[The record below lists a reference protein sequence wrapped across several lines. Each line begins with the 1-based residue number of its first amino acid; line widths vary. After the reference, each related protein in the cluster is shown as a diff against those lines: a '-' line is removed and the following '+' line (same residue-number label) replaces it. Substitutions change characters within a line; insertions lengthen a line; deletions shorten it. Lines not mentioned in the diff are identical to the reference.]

1 MMNCVIGLYLRL
13 SQEDRDIEGRI
24 LDESS
29 SITGQREILQDFIRT
44 HEEFATAQTIE
55 FCDDGYSGTNFDRP
69 GIKNLIEAAKA
80 GVVQCIIVKDFSRFG
95 RNYIE
100 VGNYLEQV
108 FPFLSIRFISVN
120 DGFDSSKGFG
130 AVGNIDVAFK
140 NLLYDLYSKD
150 LSEKAISG
158 RNSKAQQGEYLA
170 AYAPYGYRKINCTGS
185 KRIVIDEE
193 AAPVVAR
200 IFEMADNGMSK
211 SAIARTLNNENIPSP
226 VMLRIQRGENIA
238 WRIAG
243 GQAYWFGVTITM
255 ILKDKRYLGCFEYGK
270 TKPIR
275 VGSKKRIYLPKE
287 EWITIPNHH
296 EAIIS
301 QERFDRVQT
310 KISSK
315 LEKKRQKTE
324 REPSALSGK
333 LHCAVC
339 KHALASKR
347 LKSGSFYFCKTKN
360 QLSECKCYKGR
371 ITESELE
378 TKLLSVIEAMTKASD
393 ISPYLSR
400 NEQKENIL
408 EKQKQLKDIQTVIDK
423 RMLFKVS
430 AYEKYVDGVIDKAD
444 FLAIR
449 ENIDAEVEKLK
460 QEAQKIELEI
470 QSAHQ
475 TLLSKENDVQEAFIE
490 QSQCS
495 TLKKELLDVLIDT
508 IYVNKD
514 GSIHIQWSFGDLFG
528 TDAMQKEYEV
538 SALE

>member
-1 MMNCVIGLYLRL
+1 MMNCFIGLYLRL
-13 SQEDRDIEGRI
+13 SQEDRDKEGRI
-24 LDESS
+24 FDESS

-108 FPFLSIRFISVN
+108 FPFLGIRFISVN

-150 LSEKAISG
+150 MSEKAISG

-170 AYAPYGYRKINCTGS
+170 AYAPYGYRKVNCDGS
-185 KRIVIDEE
+185 KWIVVDEE

-243 GQAYWFGVTITM
+243 GQAYWFGVTINK
-255 ILKDKRYLGCFEYGK
+255 ILKDKRYLGYFEYGK
-270 TKPIR
+270 TKPVR

-301 QERFDRVQT
+301 QELFDRVQT

-315 LEKKRQKTE
+315 LEKKCPKAE

-339 KHALASKR
+339 KRALASKR
-347 LKSGSFYFCKTKN
+347 FKSGVFYFCKTRN
-360 QLSECKCYKGR
+360 QLSECKCFKGR

-378 TKLLSVIEAMTKASD
+378 TKLLSVIASMTEVLGM
-393 ISPYLSR
+393 SPYLPKDQQMV
-400 NEQKENIL
+400 NLL
-408 EKQKQLKDIQTVIDK
+408 EKQKQLKELQTGID
-423 RMLFKVS
+423 RLMLAQITS
-430 AYEKYVDGVIDKAD
+430 YEQYVDGTIDKVA
-444 FLAIR
+444 FLAVR
-449 ENIDAEVEKLK
+449 EKVATEVEKLK
-460 QEAQKIELEI
+460 HQAQKIKQEI
-470 QSAHQ
+470 QVGHEAM
-475 TLLSKENDVQEAFIE
+475 LSKESGIHEALTE
-490 QSQCS
+490 QSLS
-495 TLKKELLDVLIDT
+495 TTLKKEWIDVLVDT
-508 IYVNKD
+508 VYLNKD
-514 GSIHIQWSFGDLFG
+514 GSVQIEWSFRDLFD
-528 TDAMQKEYEV
+528 TDAAQKEYEV
-538 SALE
+538 SA

>member
-13 SQEDRDIEGRI
+13 SQEDRDKEGRI

-44 HEEFATAQTIE
+44 HEEFVTAQTIE

-108 FPFLSIRFISVN
+108 FPFLGIRFISVN

-158 RNSKAQQGEYLA
+158 RNTKAQQGEYLA
-170 AYAPYGYRKINCTGS
+170 AYAPYGYRKVNCDGS
-185 KRIVIDEE
+185 KWIVVDEE

-243 GQAYWFGVTITM
+243 GQAYWFGVTINK
-255 ILKDKRYLGCFEYGK
+255 ILKDKRYLGYFEYGK
-270 TKPIR
+270 TKPVR

-287 EWITIPNHH
+287 EWIIIPNHH

-301 QERFDRVQT
+301 QELFDRVQT

-333 LHCAVC
+333 LRCAVC
-339 KHALASKR
+339 KHALTAKK
-347 LKSGSFYFCKTKN
+347 LKSGVFYFCKTKN
-360 QLSECKCYKGR
+360 QLSECKCFKGR
-371 ITESELE
+371 ITEAELE
-378 TKLLSVIEAMTKASD
+378 TKLLSVIAS
-393 ISPYLSR
+393 ITGVLGMSPYLPKDQ
-400 NEQKENIL
+400 QKVNLL
-408 EKQKQLKDIQTVIDK
+408 EKQKQLKELQTGID
-423 RMLFKVS
+423 RIMLS
-430 AYEKYVDGVIDKAD
+430 QITSYEQYVDGTIDKAA
-444 FLAIR
+444 FLAVR
-449 ENIDAEVEKLK
+449 EKVAAKVEKLK
-460 QEAQKIELEI
+460 HQAQKNRAGNSGGARSHAVKGKRHTRSFNGTKPKHHIE
-470 QSAHQ
+470 
-475 TLLSKENDVQEAFIE
+475 KRMDR
-490 QSQCS
+490 C
-495 TLKKELLDVLIDT
+495 
-508 IYVNKD
+508 
-514 GSIHIQWSFGDLFG
+514 
-528 TDAMQKEYEV
+528 TD
-538 SALE
+538 

>member
-1 MMNCVIGLYLRL
+1 MMNYVIGLYLRL
-13 SQEDRDIEGRI
+13 SQEDRDTDGCV

-44 HEEFATAQTIE
+44 HEEFATAHTIE

-80 GVVQCIIVKDFSRFG
+80 GVIQCIIVKDFSRFG

-108 FPFLSIRFISVN
+108 FPFLGIRFISVN

-170 AYAPYGYRKINCTGS
+170 AYAPYGYRKVNCDGS

-200 IFEMADNGMSK
+200 IFEMADNGISK
-211 SAIARTLNNENIPSP
+211 SEIARTLNNENIPSP

-243 GQAYWFGVTITM
+243 GQAYWFGATITM
-255 ILKDKRYLGCFEYGK
+255 ILKDKRYLGYFEYGK

-301 QERFDRVQT
+301 QELFDRVQA
-310 KISSK
+310 KGSSK
-315 LEKKRQKTE
+315 SEVKRKKTE

-333 LHCAVC
+333 LRCAVC
-339 KHALASKR
+339 KHALTAKK
-347 LKSGSFYFCKTKN
+347 LKSGVFYFCKTKN
-360 QLSECKCYKGR
+360 QLSECKCFKGR

-378 TKLLSVIEAMTKASD
+378 TKLLSVIAS
-393 ISPYLSR
+393 ITEVLGMSPYLPKDQ
-400 NEQKENIL
+400 QKVNLL
-408 EKQKQLKDIQTVIDK
+408 EKQKQLKELQTGID
-423 RMLFKVS
+423 RLMLSKIIS
-430 AYEKYVDGVIDKAD
+430 YEQYVDGTIDQAA
-444 FLAIR
+444 FLAVR
-449 ENIDAEVEKLK
+449 EKVAAEVEKLK
-460 QEAQKIELEI
+460 HQAQKIEQEI
-470 QSAHQ
+470 QAAHEAM
-475 TLLSKENDVQEAFIE
+475 LSKESGIHEALTE
-490 QSQCS
+490 QSLS
-495 TLKKELLDVLIDT
+495 TTLKKEWIDVLIDT
-508 IYVNKD
+508 IYLNKD
-514 GSIHIQWSFGDLFG
+514 GSVQIEWSFGDLFD
-528 TDAMQKEYEV
+528 TDAMQIEYEV
-538 SALE
+538 SA

>member
-13 SQEDRDIEGRI
+13 SQEDRDTEGRV

-44 HEEFATAQTIE
+44 HEEFATAHTIE

-69 GIKNLIEAAKA
+69 GIKNLIEAVKV

-108 FPFLSIRFISVN
+108 FPFLGIRFISVN

-170 AYAPYGYRKINCTGS
+170 AYAPYGYRKVNCDGS
-185 KRIVIDEE
+185 KRIVVDEE
-193 AAPVVAR
+193 AAPVVVR

-243 GQAYWFGVTITM
+243 GQAYWFGVTINK
-255 ILKDKRYLGCFEYGK
+255 ILKDKRYLGYFEYGK
-270 TKPIR
+270 TKPVR

-287 EWITIPNHH
+287 EWVTIPNHH
-296 EAIIS
+296 EAIMS
-301 QERFDRVQT
+301 QELFDRVQT
-310 KISSK
+310 KISLK
-315 LEKKRQKTE
+315 LEKKCPKTE

-339 KHALASKR
+339 KRALASKR
-347 LKSGSFYFCKTKN
+347 LKSGVFYFCKTKN
-360 QLSECKCYKGR
+360 QLSECKCFKGR

-393 ISPYLSR
+393 ISLYLSR

-423 RMLFKVS
+423 RMLSKVS
-430 AYEKYVDGVIDKAD
+430 AYEKYVDGVIDRAD
-444 FLAIR
+444 FQAIR

-460 QEAQKIELEI
+460 QEVQKIELEI

-475 TLLSKENDVQEAFIE
+475 TLLSKESDVQEAFIE

-495 TLKKELLDVLIDT
+495 TLKKELLDVLIDI
-508 IYVNKD
+508 IYLNKD
-514 GSIHIQWSFGDLFG
+514 GSVHIQWSFGDLFG
-528 TDAMQKEYEV
+528 TDTIQKEYEV
-538 SALE
+538 SA